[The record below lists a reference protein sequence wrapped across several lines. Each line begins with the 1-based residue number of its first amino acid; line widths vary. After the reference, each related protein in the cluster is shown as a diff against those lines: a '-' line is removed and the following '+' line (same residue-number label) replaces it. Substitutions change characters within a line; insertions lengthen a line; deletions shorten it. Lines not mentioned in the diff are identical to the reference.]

1 VSYRDYIEQQRKL
14 ARTKKEARELREENL
29 RNPRPPRR
37 DPPPPSGSP
46 LVPILTGL
54 FLILVLGWT
63 IFFLTMPT
71 LQPTSSGP
79 PTIVVKGTPTETE
92 IIKHWLETEIRASNL
107 NWEIVSVET
116 RQELAAHING
126 GLRVDVLIVEE
137 ELAYELYETGLL
149 QPLHDKAELPSFAA
163 AFSPL
168 WNAGPFQKR
177 MGWAITSLGDIEYA
191 RHLYTVFQHFA
202 EPLSIRTGTP
212 FPS

>member
-1 VSYRDYIEQQRKL
+1 MSYRDYIEQQRKL

-79 PTIVVKGTPTETE
+79 PTIVVKGHQQGRNNQ
-92 IIKHWLETEIRASNL
+92 HWLETEMTSNL
-107 NWEIVSVET
+107 
-116 RQELAAHING
+116 G
-126 GLRVDVLIVEE
+126 GDSCLWKHGGWLISAVVCVDVLSS
-137 ELAYELYETGLL
+137 
-149 QPLHDKAELPSFAA
+149 KS
-163 AFSPL
+163 
-168 WNAGPFQKR
+168 
-177 MGWAITSLGDIEYA
+177 
-191 RHLYTVFQHFA
+191 
-202 EPLSIRTGTP
+202 
-212 FPS
+212 